1 MTVKEDVLYSETIN
15 KNLNDIYAD
24 IYNRESIEEYFFR
37 KYENENDIQEL
48 KNEYFKLLNN
58 TIGLNIELEERGRR
72 NMTKKDIKD
81 YSQKLFELLSK
92 KFKDNISY
100 RYKLLFLK
108 NEEYNLYSVSLAIDT
123 DNIGNKNKIAFFTYK
138 TFMKLD
144 RKKQLEYMGNFYNAE
159 ILGKKENEFTIE
171 DAEKDFLQ
179 ICDFNYL
186 IDKEKTE
193 EKEKDSV

>member
-1 MTVKEDVLYSETIN
+1 
-15 KNLNDIYAD
+15 
-24 IYNRESIEEYFFR
+24 
-37 KYENENDIQEL
+37 
-48 KNEYFKLLNN
+48 
-58 TIGLNIELEERGRR
+58 
-72 NMTKKDIKD
+72 MTKKDIKD

-92 KFKDNISY
+92 KFQDNISY

-108 NEEYNLYSVSLAIDT
+108 NVEYNLYSVSLAIDT

-186 IDKEKTE
+186 RDKEKTE

>member
-1 MTVKEDVLYSETIN
+1 MRKQ
-15 KNLNDIYAD
+15 DIIPYA
-24 IYNRESIEEYFFR
+24 
-37 KYENENDIQEL
+37 
-48 KNEYFKLLNN
+48 
-58 TIGLNIELEERGRR
+58 
-72 NMTKKDIKD
+72 KKF
-81 YSQKLFELLSK
+81 FELLSN
-92 KFKDNISY
+92 KFENNISY

-108 NEEYNLYSVSLAIDT
+108 NEKYNQYSVNLAIDT
-123 DNIGNKNKIAFFTYK
+123 DNSGNKNKIAYFTYK
-138 TFMKLD
+138 NFEKLD
-144 RKKQLEYMGNFYNAE
+144 REKQLEYMGNFYNAE

>member
-1 MTVKEDVLYSETIN
+1 
-15 KNLNDIYAD
+15 
-24 IYNRESIEEYFFR
+24 
-37 KYENENDIQEL
+37 
-48 KNEYFKLLNN
+48 
-58 TIGLNIELEERGRR
+58 
-72 NMTKKDIKD
+72 MTKKDIKD

-92 KFKDNISY
+92 KFQDNISY

-186 IDKEKTE
+186 RNKEKTE

>member
-1 MTVKEDVLYSETIN
+1 MRKQDVIP
-15 KNLNDIYAD
+15 YA
-24 IYNRESIEEYFFR
+24 
-37 KYENENDIQEL
+37 
-48 KNEYFKLLNN
+48 
-58 TIGLNIELEERGRR
+58 
-72 NMTKKDIKD
+72 KKF
-81 YSQKLFELLSK
+81 FELLSN
-92 KFKDNISY
+92 KFENNISY

-108 NEEYNLYSVSLAIDT
+108 NEKYNQYSVNLAIDT
-123 DNIGNKNKIAFFTYK
+123 DNGGNKNKIAYFTYK
-138 TFMKLD
+138 NFEKLD
-144 RKKQLEYMGNFYNAE
+144 REKQLEYMGNFYNAE

>member
-1 MTVKEDVLYSETIN
+1 
-15 KNLNDIYAD
+15 
-24 IYNRESIEEYFFR
+24 
-37 KYENENDIQEL
+37 
-48 KNEYFKLLNN
+48 
-58 TIGLNIELEERGRR
+58 
-72 NMTKKDIKD
+72 MTKKDIKD

-138 TFMKLD
+138 AFMKLG

-186 IDKEKTE
+186 RDKEKTE